1 MSHLDLTSMLE
12 KLNVSCANG
21 DHWNTELYA
30 RQVEGLDPNIKVFR
44 LRLVALILAERFED
58 ADFYLESEGTEGHEF
73 EAAYVYYRLG
83 FFDKLAKV
91 LESSQKD
98 TRLTHIAAQ
107 AAYKEEDF
115 DRAYELT
122 QELLGTGT
130 DELDLLVNESA
141 IVAQQAL
148 HRQVVF
154 PLTMT
159 STARSSHDFLF
170 NRAIT
175 ELSGGRYDSALELLS
190 QAQVACQEA
199 DMPAEEVDTVK
210 IQAAYIHQLKG
221 DTAEAKRIL
230 DAVAESGSKLSELT
244 DLVAANNTVTMSPE
258 ITFNPNVA
266 LRTLQQH
273 GLGLSS
279 TGPGPTAPNG
289 PAIQAQR
296 KIFALNRLILE
307 GSAGKDTS
315 KLAKKLTRA
324 YPGLVSAQVV
334 AATNGNSDL
343 EDIIETMRKRDPKCT
358 NIGSVLAIAQAY
370 VLTGRLQAAYD
381 ALTTYINSLPESLAP
396 YPGLIAATSSIA
408 RLMGKKKLALKLIE
422 KANTQW
428 QKNSAP
434 YSASLAYALSLL
446 ESNKPSNQKKAKNLL
461 LKLVEKK
468 PRDEIPRIA
477 LSGALGTQEVL
488 TREIPDLI
496 SGVDVDELEEIGVVI
511 PQSKKRAAEV
521 STKAVKKR
529 KTKVPANADP
539 AVTPDPERWLAKRDR
554 STYKPKKVK
563 GKKLQNTQGGA
574 VDDSLELGSNTAEK
588 TTVVKSKAKGK
599 KKKGKK

>member
-1 MSHLDLTSMLE
+1 MDLTTLID
-12 KLNVSCANG
+12 KLNVSSAASAHDQAYSFACQA
-21 DHWNTELYA
+21 EKY
-30 RQVEGLDPNIKVFR
+30 DPKDMNIQRHK
-44 LRLVALILAERFED
+44 LVALIHLEKFDEAEQV
-58 ADFYLESEGTEGHEF
+58 LHNKGTAGLEF
-73 EAAYVYYRLG
+73 EAAYIYYRQG
-83 FFDKLAKV
+83 KHAELAKV
-91 LESSQKD
+91 LETAPKD

-122 QELLGTGT
+122 QELLSSGI

-148 HRQVVF
+148 HRQGVF

-159 STARSSHDFLF
+159 STAKSSHDFLF
-170 NRAIT
+170 NRAIA
-175 ELSGGRYDSALELLS
+175 ELSEGRYDSALDLLS
-190 QAQVACQEA
+190 QAQVACTDA
-199 DMPAEEVDTVK
+199 DMPVEEIDTVK

-230 DAVAESGSKLSELT
+230 DAVAESGSHLSGLT
-244 DLVAANNTVTMSPE
+244 DLVAANNAVTLSPE

-266 LRTLQQH
+266 LRKLQDH

-279 TGPGPTAPNG
+279 TAKGPTAPNG

-296 KIFALNRLILE
+296 KVFALNRLILE

-315 KLAKKLTRA
+315 KLAKKLTRT

-343 EDIIETMRKRDPKCT
+343 EDLIETLRKRDPKCT

-370 VLTGRLQAAYD
+370 VMTGRLQAAYD
-381 ALTTYINSLPESLAP
+381 ALTTYINSLPENLAP

-488 TREIPDLI
+488 TREIPDLV
-496 SGVDVDELEEIGVVI
+496 SGVDVDELEEVGVII
-511 PQSKKRAAEV
+511 PQSKKRTAEV
-521 STKAVKKR
+521 STKSSKKR
-529 KTKVPANADP
+529 KTKIPANADP

-574 VDDSLELGSNTAEK
+574 VDDSLELGSNTVEK